1 MTGWRCVRLRWRF
14 LLALPLVLLA
24 TPAQSHDPSA
34 WGGLFRSRDQG
45 ATWVSVS
52 RGQYLSSAIAL
63 AISPTDPD
71 HLLLGTGSGLFRSR
85 NGGRDWVVEA
95 PSVVLGPVFAAAFAR
110 DGKNALLSTGL
121 GIFRGEA
128 DGSWRQLPA
137 PRGVVPARAIVFSA
151 EANRVYLAGWNG
163 LYHSDDLGA
172 SWSSAAN
179 GLPDDTATTLFAA
192 QGSPETLYAVLQGQ
206 IWVSSDGAK
215 SWSGRGTGMLP
226 ANIDVLTVDARLPT
240 QHWAAAANLLF
251 RSDDAG
257 VHWRRVGRPVQDP
270 NTKVTAISASEEAI
284 VVATDRGLFR
294 SPDGGEN
301 WTLLTDNLPAHLE
314 AGMLGRDPVDPATLY
329 AGFSL
334 IPYAELW
341 RRAASGEGALARV
354 GLTSLAGSVV
364 LLALLALAAVVALRW
379 LAAYYR
385 PLTRR
390 AERLPP

>member
-1 MTGWRCVRLRWRF
+1 
-14 LLALPLVLLA
+14 LPLVLLA

-45 ATWVSVS
+45 ATWVSAN

-63 AISPTDPD
+63 AISPTDPG

-121 GIFRGEA
+121 GIFCGEA

-151 EANRVYLAGWNG
+151 EANRVYLAGWKG
-163 LYHSDDLGA
+163 LYRSDNLGA

-179 GLPDDTATTLFAA
+179 GLPDATATTLFVMR
-192 QGSPETLYAVLQGQ
+192 GSPETVYAVLQGQ
-206 IWVSSDGAK
+206 IWVSSDGAE
-215 SWSGRGTGMLP
+215 SWSRRGMGMLP
-226 ANIDVLTVDARLPT
+226 AKIDALTVDARLPT
-240 QHWAAAANLLF
+240 QYWAAADNLLF

-257 VHWRRVGRPVQDP
+257 VHWRRVGRPAQEL
-270 NTKVTAISASEEAI
+270 NTKVLAISASEEAI

-301 WTLLTDNLPAHLE
+301 WALLTDNLPAHLE
-314 AGMLGRDPVDPATLY
+314 AGMLERDPVDPATLY

-341 RRAASGEGALARV
+341 WRAASGEGALARV
-354 GLTSLAGSVV
+354 SLTSLAGSVV
-364 LLALLALAAVVALRW
+364 LLALLALGAVAALRW
-379 LAAYYR
+379 LAPHYR

-390 AERLPP
+390 AERMQS